1 MTSHPPILTSFRA
14 GWMHHRNIRI
24 LTSAVM
30 ISQDNYAPFLI
41 QKRST
46 YKQLL
51 MYYSFPMSL
60 KGPQKTVGLNFSFS
74 PVPTVE
80 GFSSIVTYTSWCSR
94 WRSPGDGHNATLGE
108 DKDGSRVFP
117 CDIFYDELHQAARHS
132 MAVIGRIIA
141 QACNAKQLG
150 S

>member
-1 MTSHPPILTSFRA
+1 
-14 GWMHHRNIRI
+14 
-24 LTSAVM
+24 
-30 ISQDNYAPFLI
+30 
-41 QKRST
+41 
-46 YKQLL
+46 

-94 WRSPGDGHNATLGE
+94 GRSPGDGHNATLGE

-117 CDIFYDELHQAARHS
+117 CDIFYDELHHAAMHS
-132 MAVIGRIIA
+132 IAVIRRIIA
-141 QACNAKQLG
+141 PSHNAEQMR